1 MRDEF
6 VGTPV
11 DLESRSRSANARV
24 NKLGPARV
32 GRSVS
37 RLVQDPLLDSIEAVY
52 RQRYSSF
59 LRVATAIA
67 GDEETGRDAVQD
79 GFAGAVRS
87 RHRYRREGSLE
98 AWLWRAVVNAA
109 RTRRRT
115 PSDAQ
120 PVADI
125 AVTTDNG
132 VSQSAVR
139 DVLAA
144 LPERQRLVVFLR
156 YFADLDYKTIARVAG
171 VETGTVSATLSAA
184 HDSLRARLKEELH
197 A

>member
-1 MRDEF
+1 
-6 VGTPV
+6 
-11 DLESRSRSANARV
+11 
-24 NKLGPARV
+24 
-32 GRSVS
+32 
-37 RLVQDPLLDSIEAVY
+37 VQDPLLDEIEAVY
-52 RQRYSSF
+52 RQQYPSF
-59 LRVATAIA
+59 LRVASAIA
-67 GDEETGRDAVQD
+67 GDEEAGRDAVQD

-109 RTRRRT
+109 RTCRRT
-115 PSDAQ
+115 P
-120 PVADI
+120 PVAESVIDLS
-125 AVTTDNG
+125 VMSDNG
-132 VSQSAVR
+132 ASESAVR

-156 YFADLDYKTIARVAG
+156 YFADLDYRTIARV
-171 VETGTVSATLSAA
+171 VDVKTGTVSATLSAA